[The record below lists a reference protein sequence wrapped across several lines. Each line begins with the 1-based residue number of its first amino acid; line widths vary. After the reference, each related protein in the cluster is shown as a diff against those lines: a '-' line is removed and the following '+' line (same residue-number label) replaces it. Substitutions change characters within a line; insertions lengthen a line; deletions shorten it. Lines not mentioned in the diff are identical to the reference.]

1 MEKEYAVVVK
11 AGVDLELFD
20 AELLATTG
28 AGPVPNRSVAIA
40 NPRLG
45 SKRMTHWMLTDEE
58 VTELNQDDRVL
69 SIEIPIDQRNDIQ
82 IGLHKT
88 QSDKLFTRS
97 SGINETWANWGLR
110 RCIEQTNVYN
120 NSSAAPDNNFD
131 YAVDGSGVDVV
142 IQDSGIQV
150 DHPEFM
156 IAGTSRVQQIDWYTA
171 SGLPGTQSVNH
182 YRDWD
187 GHGTHVAGTV
197 AGKTHG
203 WAKGAR
209 IYSQKLNGL
218 EFDGNTGISII
229 DAFDTIRL
237 WHNAKPID
245 PATGFKRPTVV
256 NMSWG
261 YSTTRSGDPDSGT
274 YRGVDWNY
282 DIDYTTRSGL
292 WAGVGYTEDF
302 INGGTQQRVPVRVP
316 SVDAEIEDMISQGIH
331 VCIAAGNNLYKAELL
346 GGVDYNNTVT
356 FGATTTN
363 YHRGS
368 SPYSDNAFMVG
379 NLDTA
384 TFNDGGIFRD
394 KTAFSSTRGP
404 GVNIWSPGTNI
415 VSACSTINQFGS
427 SPIPSPEDS
436 NFKILSISGTSMA
449 APQVAGVVAQHL
461 QVRPDLTPAQMQDR
475 INGDTLEVIYT
486 TDSTTD
492 YSTNESI
499 LGAANRHLYSR
510 YGVANPVTM
519 PLSALTFTGLRLKL
533 D

>member
-1 MEKEYAVVVK
+1 
-11 AGVDLELFD
+11 
-20 AELLATTG
+20 
-28 AGPVPNRSVAIA
+28 
-40 NPRLG
+40 
-45 SKRMTHWMLTDEE
+45 
-58 VTELNQDDRVL
+58 
-69 SIEIPIDQRNDIQ
+69 
-82 IGLHKT
+82 
-88 QSDKLFTRS
+88 
-97 SGINETWANWGLR
+97 
-110 RCIEQTNVYN
+110 
-120 NSSAAPDNNFD
+120 
-131 YAVDGSGVDVV
+131 
-142 IQDSGIQV
+142 
-150 DHPEFM
+150 M

-203 WAKGAR
+203 WAKGSR

-237 WHNAKPID
+237 WHNAKTID

-261 YSTTRSGDPDSGT
+261 YSTTRSGAPDSGT

-292 WAGVGYTEDF
+292 WAGVGYTQDF

-356 FGATTTN
+356 FGVTTTN

-404 GVNIWSPGTNI
+404 GVNIWAPGTSI
-415 VSACSTINQFGS
+415 VSACSTTNQFGS

-449 APQVAGVVAQHL
+449 SPQVAGVVAQHL

-475 INGDTLEVIYT
+475 INDDTLEVIYT